1 MKIVFLVVLSL
12 LSNIPLFSSTIKQAN
27 TQTAMPWLLPWL
39 IIYLIL
45 ISILFWL
52 FYKAI
57 KTKKKKYRY
66 MIIFTFILMVILAF
80 LPI

>member
-1 MKIVFLVVLSL
+1 MKKILLIPISL
-12 LSNIPLFSSTIKQAN
+12 LSNISFLIPSTKAN
-27 TQTAMPWLLPWL
+27 TQIPMPWLLPWL

-66 MIIFTFILMVILAF
+66 MIIFTFILMVILTF
-80 LPI
+80 FPI

>member
-1 MKIVFLVVLSL
+1 MKIVLVIISL
-12 LSNIPLFSSTIKQAN
+12 LSNILLFASPIKQAN
-27 TQTAMPWLLPWL
+27 TQIPMPWLLPWL

-57 KTKKKKYRY
+57 KTKKKKYIY
-66 MIIFTFILMVILAF
+66 MIIFTFISMVILAF